1 MNLPENAVRKGLK
14 NPRKALRCL
23 YGELVEEKRIYL
35 TCRAINQKYYRYFR
49 GPGDLDIMREDWDT
63 LLLIDACRYDYFA
76 EESDLPGTLDDRSA
90 PGSMSLEFID
100 RTFADRQFHDTV
112 YVTANP
118 FAARIEP
125 DTFHDII
132 SLLDEYFDQDIR
144 TVPPEELTA
153 AVRKAHEEYP
163 HKRIIAHYM
172 QPHAPF
178 LSDFGQTVSAELT
191 WKGNQYHLSEDV
203 ELSDVRG
210 AYRENVE
217 VVLDELE
224 GVIPDIPGK
233 IVVTSDHGELLG
245 ERLFPIPIRG
255 FEHPKSIYEEESLRV
270 PWLEIN
276 TDMRRRIKTEPP
288 KEREQ
293 IASRTAEKRL
303 EQLGY
308 L

>member
-1 MNLPENAVRKGLK
+1 MKLPENAVRKGLK
-14 NPRKALRCL
+14 NPQKALRYL
-23 YGELVEEKRIYL
+23 YGELVEDKRIYL

-49 GPGDLDIMREDWDT
+49 EPGDLDIMQEDWDT

-76 EESDLPGTLDDRSA
+76 EESDLPGTLDDRLA

-125 DTFHDII
+125 NTFHDII
-132 SLLDEYFDQDIR
+132 SLLDEYFDRDVR

-178 LSDFGQTVSAELT
+178 LSDFGQTVSTELT
-191 WKGNQYHLSEDV
+191 WKGDQYHPSKNV
-203 ELSDVRG
+203 ELTDVRG

-217 VVLDELE
+217 VVLDELDR
-224 GVIPDIPGK
+224 VIPDIPGK

-270 PWLEIN
+270 PWLEI
-276 TDMRRRIKTEPP
+276 TADTRRRIKSEPP